1 MPKRTTLKKTTLIA
15 CFFAVLA
22 LLMMQILT
30 AYSAPAELP
39 PHREISVSV
48 PPVVIDEPR
57 IESISKEDQE
67 RRDQMFEYV
76 LNAMRDWNKGPMAGK
91 ATHLEEIAHDIVVT
105 AIEEP
110 KARPQSDGSF
120 EAILLA
126 SIAWFEDR
134 FRDYVDEGK
143 CNEWMNE
150 VYKKSG
156 YLHPS
161 MNVLTK
167 EQQDLLSL
175 GNCDG
180 GHAATIW
187 QVHFGMGITLLDD
200 YTCWDNP
207 KATSCRSW
215 KYVEEGREGR
225 AVVTKQDAISNRQ
238 LGARVALAMARQSI
252 RRGAGLVQF
261 AGAGNEDKA
270 KLRLDKAESYVAKH
284 PFKFHS
290 N

>member
-1 MPKRTTLKKTTLIA
+1 
-15 CFFAVLA
+15 
-22 LLMMQILT
+22 MMQILT

-39 PHREISVSV
+39 PHREHIVSALPITIADDV
-48 PPVVIDEPR
+48 RVEW
-57 IESISKEDQE
+57 ISKEDQD

-76 LNAMRDWNKGPMAGK
+76 LHAMRDWNKGPMAGK
-91 ATHLEEIAHDIVVT
+91 ATHLEEIAHDIVMT

-110 KARPQSDGSF
+110 KARPHSDGSF

-156 YLHPS
+156 YLRPNT
-161 MNVLTK
+161 NVLTK

-187 QVHFGMGITLLDD
+187 QVHFGTGITLLDD
-200 YTCWDNP
+200 FDCWDDPN
-207 KATSCRSW
+207 KSCRSW

-225 AVVTKQDAISNRQ
+225 AVVTKNDALANRQ

-261 AGAGNEDKA
+261 AGAGNEEKA
-270 KLRLDKAESYVAKH
+270 KLRLDKAESYIAKH
-284 PFKFHS
+284 PFKFRS